1 MQREQLN
8 QEYKL
13 LAEYYGIYSSIW
25 DQIHTRY
32 NRYSFCKENKKILI
46 AEYLAWEELTERLR
60 KHQIPYYIGIDTF
73 LEEYKEAVY
82 NCINI

>member
-32 NRYSFCKENKKILI
+32 NRYSFCKENRKSLI
-46 AEYLAWEELTERLR
+46 AEYLTWEELTERLR

-73 LEEYKEAVY
+73 LEKYKDAVY

>member
-32 NRYSFCKENKKILI
+32 NRYSFCKENKKSLI
-46 AEYLAWEELTERLR
+46 AEYLTWEELTERLR
-60 KHQIPYYIGIDTF
+60 KYQIPYYIGIDTF

>member
-1 MQREQLN
+1 MLKEQLK

-25 DQIHTRY
+25 DQIHTEC

-46 AEYLAWEELTERLR
+46 AEYLTWEELTERLR
-60 KHQIPYYIGIDTF
+60 KHQIPYYMGIDTF

-82 NCINI
+82 KCLNI

>member
-1 MQREQLN
+1 MSKEQLK

-25 DQIHTRY
+25 DQIHTEC
-32 NRYSFCKENKKILI
+32 NRYSFCKENRKLLI
-46 AEYLAWEELTERLR
+46 SEYLIWEELTERLR
-60 KHQIPYYIGIDTF
+60 KHQIPYYMGIDTF

-82 NCINI
+82 NCLNI